1 MAEASESISLM
12 RNRFLSTG
20 ILLLALLA
28 SAWGNV
34 LAAALC
40 PHMAS
45 DHSCCHAQLS
55 HGSASH
61 EIMGEMQ
68 MDEMQMGDMQMTPAA
83 APAHES
89 DGHAFTQPGMS
100 CEYCIGHSQTTAT
113 PNTLRQAT
121 QARHSVE
128 LSAPLA
134 PSRRVTVAS
143 AFVPSVTS
151 RQHAPPVDTSARHVL
166 LSIFRI

>member
-1 MAEASESISLM
+1 M

-28 SAWGNV
+28 SSWGNV
-34 LAAALC
+34 LAAAMC

-61 EIMGEMQ
+61 EMMGGMQ

-83 APAHES
+83 APAHETE
-89 DGHAFTQPGMS
+89 DHAFTPPGMS

-121 QARHSVE
+121 LTKHGVE

-134 PSRRVTVAS
+134 PSQLITVANS
-143 AFVPSVTS
+143 FVPSITS
-151 RQHAPPVDTSARHVL
+151 RQHAPPGDTSARHVL
-166 LSIFRI
+166 ISVFRI